1 MSGLILKLRPHEEL
15 MINGVVIRNGDR
27 KTRLRVMTEGAA
39 ILRLR
44 DAMRPEE
51 ATTPERKAYYIAQMA
66 VAGEL
71 DEAEAR
77 PLLAAAIARL
87 AETRPRGEGSAALA
101 AAAEELSAGRY
112 YAVMRRLGALIERR
126 AGAAR
131 ASVSVERKPRRGPS
145 AARA

>member
-15 MINGVVIRNGDR
+15 LINGVIIRNGDR
-27 KTRLRVMTEGAA
+27 KARLRVMTDGAS

-71 DEAEAR
+71 SETEAR
-77 PLLAAAIARL
+77 PLLAAAIVRL
-87 AETRPRGEGSAALA
+87 AEGRQRGDGSTALA
-101 AAAEELSAGRY
+101 AAAEELSAGRF
-112 YAVMRRLGALIERR
+112 YAVMRRLGALIERGADEAR
-126 AGAAR
+126 PSVVVERRQRRKPRAAR
-131 ASVSVERKPRRGPS
+131 A
-145 AARA
+145 